1 MGNCTITQKQYL
13 LNFDTEKNGDIHK
26 QSWTKE
32 NITKFHNSNNYAIY
46 QSKICFEAWPLRVAP
61 KCLQNYK
68 CSRCSREKES
78 PKKFSKED
86 LMIPSPVPSELSGL
100 TQIEEMLIAKT
111 LPIMHIYIKPGGQR
125 GYSGHTINLPQDV
138 SELAHLLPRYP
149 KDLSIILV
157 KVKGKGNF
165 VKNLS
170 VRRQVVSDAIHWL
183 VKNNSHYSHIELNYH
198 ALNSLPENDVPNEIL
213 SIETDETS
221 LEDNATSRPDV
232 GPVSNEDDVV
242 YNSNTDSSRL
252 LPVNDTRQQEIDF
265 IRQNV
270 SQGPMNWPN
279 LGNSPL
285 NGYVTPFLATM
296 AFPTL
301 FSDGKGDPTNPA
313 ILKNITL
320 KEKIKHLIKFA
331 EKKDNKWIYRFA
343 NHPRFSYWALNMIQR
358 KQILQQTGIFLK
370 QNPGEQHL
378 TLEERREMVDNN
390 NANLLMTK
398 LSRYI
403 TNISGSDAYWYK
415 AEEDL
420 KAIIQHAGPP
430 THFQQQIC
438 ISQHYI
444 LLLESKQMKETA
456 YLKRDV
462 EMLLQSSHC

>member
-1 MGNCTITQKQYL
+1 
-13 LNFDTEKNGDIHK
+13 
-26 QSWTKE
+26 
-32 NITKFHNSNNYAIY
+32 
-46 QSKICFEAWPLRVAP
+46 
-61 KCLQNYK
+61 
-68 CSRCSREKES
+68 
-78 PKKFSKED
+78 
-86 LMIPSPVPSELSGL
+86 MIPSPVPSELSGL
-100 TQIEEMLIAKT
+100 TQIEEILIAKT

-125 GYSGHTINLPQDV
+125 GYSGHTINLP
-138 SELAHLLPRYP
+138 LPYP

-170 VRRQVVSDAIHWL
+170 VRRQLVSDAIHWL

-270 SQGPMNWPN
+270 SQGHMNRPN

-320 KEKIKHLIKFA
+320 KEKIKHLTKFA

-378 TLEERREMVDNN
+378 TLEEIREMVDNN

-398 LSRYI
+398 LSRYT

-415 AEEDL
+415 AKEDL

>member
-1 MGNCTITQKQYL
+1 
-13 LNFDTEKNGDIHK
+13 
-26 QSWTKE
+26 
-32 NITKFHNSNNYAIY
+32 
-46 QSKICFEAWPLRVAP
+46 
-61 KCLQNYK
+61 
-68 CSRCSREKES
+68 
-78 PKKFSKED
+78 
-86 LMIPSPVPSELSGL
+86 
-100 TQIEEMLIAKT
+100 
-111 LPIMHIYIKPGGQR
+111 
-125 GYSGHTINLPQDV
+125 
-138 SELAHLLPRYP
+138 
-149 KDLSIILV
+149 
-157 KVKGKGNF
+157 
-165 VKNLS
+165 

-183 VKNNSHYSHIELNYH
+183 VKNNPSYSHIELNYH
-198 ALNSLPENDVPNEIL
+198 ALNSLPANDVPNEIL

-221 LEDNATSRPDV
+221 LEENATSRPDV

-252 LPVNDTRQQEIDF
+252 LPVNDTQQQEIDF

-285 NGYVTPFLATM
+285 NEYVTPFLATM

-301 FSDGKGDPTNPA
+301 FPDGKGDPTNPA

-343 NHPRFSYWALNMIQR
+343 NHPSFSYWALSMIQR

-370 QNPGEQHL
+370 QNRGEQHL

-415 AEEDL
+415 KKEDL
-420 KAIIQHAGPP
+420 KGIIQHAGPP
-430 THFQQQIC
+430 TFFFTFSAADMH
-438 ISQHYI
+438 
-444 LLLESKQMKETA
+444 
-456 YLKRDV
+456 
-462 EMLLQSSHC
+462 